1 MPHLLR
7 CGFAKAFVM
16 LKVRGL
22 NRRGLGPVDLDLVR
36 GECGALTGPSGAG
49 KTLLL
54 RAIADLDPNDGQ
66 VMLGDDARESIPAP
80 EWRRRVSYF
89 AAESGWWEDTV
100 SSHFAHTHIDAARRL
115 LPALGLG
122 PEALDWR
129 IDHLSTGERQRL
141 ALIRTLVQSPR
152 VLLLDEP
159 TSALD
164 DDNTKAVETVIL
176 DYCRNGTTSLIVT
189 HDNKQTKRLAA
200 RRLHMESGRLREECP

>member
-1 MPHLLR
+1 
-7 CGFAKAFVM
+7 M

-22 NRRGLGPVDLDLVR
+22 TRPGLGPIDLDLAE
-36 GECGALTGPSGAG
+36 GECVALTGPSGVG

-66 VMLGDDARESIPAP
+66 VMFKGEAREETPAP

-100 SSHFAHTHIDAARRL
+100 AAHFADTEAARRR

-122 PEALDWR
+122 PQALNWR
-129 IDHLSTGERQRL
+129 VDHLSTGERQRL
-141 ALIRTLVQSPR
+141 ALVRLLIQSPP

-164 DDNTKAVETVIL
+164 ADTAKAVETVIKKRCE
-176 DYCRNGTTSLIVT
+176 DGAAVLIVT
-189 HDNKQTKRLAA
+189 HDSEQMKRLAG
-200 RRLHMESGRLREECP
+200 RRLHMKNGRLREQQA

>member
-1 MPHLLR
+1 
-7 CGFAKAFVM
+7 M

-22 NRRGLGPVDLDLVR
+22 TRPGLGPIDLDLAE
-36 GECGALTGPSGAG
+36 GECVALTGPSGVG

-66 VMLGDDARESIPAP
+66 VMLKGEAREETPAP

-100 SSHFAHTHIDAARRL
+100 AAHFADAEAARRL

-122 PEALDWR
+122 PQALNWR
-129 IDHLSTGERQRL
+129 VDHLSTGERQRL
-141 ALIRTLVQSPR
+141 ALVRLLIQSPP

-164 DDNTKAVETVIL
+164 ADTAKAVETVIKKRCE
-176 DYCRNGTTSLIVT
+176 DGAAVLIVT
-189 HDNKQTKRLAA
+189 HDGEQMKRLTG
-200 RRLHMESGRLREECP
+200 RRLHMKNGRLREQQA

>member
-1 MPHLLR
+1 
-7 CGFAKAFVM
+7 M

-22 NRRGLGPVDLDLVR
+22 TRPGLGPIDLDLSE
-36 GECGALTGPSGAG
+36 GECVALTGPSGAG

-66 VMLGDDARESIPAP
+66 VTLKGAAREETPAP

-100 SSHFAHTHIDAARRL
+100 AAHFADAEAARRL

-122 PEALDWR
+122 PQALNWR

-141 ALIRTLVQSPR
+141 ALIRLLVQSPP

-164 DDNTKAVETVIL
+164 ADTARAVETEIKKRCEDGAAV
-176 DYCRNGTTSLIVT
+176 LIVT
-189 HDNKQTKRLAA
+189 HDGEQIKRLAG
-200 RRLHMESGRLREECP
+200 RRLHMKSGRLRERQA